1 MHSLTNGFFLYIA
14 SICKKHTIK
23 MAKKQSTIKKVKKAV
38 KPAKVTPASKK
49 DKPFKVGKNIQSTSK
64 PSTKVAKKK
73 VIAKKVVKPVKK
85 ANKAAA
91 PKPAASKGGK
101 AAKPVKK
108 VVESKKIQ
116 KPVVKAGKK
125 VVAPKA
131 AKAEKEIVKKTT
143 VLVIPAKTKAAK
155 PAKPAKPAKKE
166 KPAKAEKSKKE
177 NLDEDEEAYKK
188 PAKKSKGGRK
198 PKNKNDDDDEPI
210 VENDILIE
218 QLINSTKR
226 LKKPSKV
233 PKQLRTFTNPM
244 ASLTVAKLTDKK
256 GTFVPKKEPKGK
268 FELEY
273 VLHTSAGILYE
284 FLTSPSGLAEWF
296 ADDVNIHDG
305 VFTFFWEG
313 SEQKAKLL
321 GFKDD
326 KFVRLQWLDKPEGT
340 YFEFRIERDELTGD
354 ISLIVTDFAD
364 EAADQKTSKLL
375 WDSQIN
381 QLLHVIGSY

>member
-1 MHSLTNGFFLYIA
+1 
-14 SICKKHTIK
+14 

-38 KPAKVTPASKK
+38 KPAKVTKAFKK
-49 DKPFKVGKNIQSTSK
+49 EKPKKVGKNIKAKPSHPSGGKASK
-64 PSTKVAKKK
+64 PAPKLVKKK
-73 VIAKKVVKPVKK
+73 VIAKKVSKPVKK
-85 ANKAAA
+85 AIKTGNTK
-91 PKPAASKGGK
+91 S
-101 AAKPVKK
+101 AKPVKK
-108 VVESKKIQ
+108 VAEKKPLKKVSSKANSKIISKKSE
-116 KPVVKAGKK
+116 KSV
-125 VVAPKA
+125 
-131 AKAEKEIVKKTT
+131 KEIVKKTT
-143 VLVIPAKTKAAK
+143 VLVIPVKNTVAKSAK
-155 PAKPAKPAKKE
+155 PAKPAKAEKPSKPAKPEKAAKKE
-166 KPAKAEKSKKE
+166 KAKKGSD
-177 NLDEDEEAYKK
+177 DEDDDFVK
-188 PAKKSKGGRK
+188 PVKKSKGGRK

-226 LKKPSKV
+226 LKKPSKI

-244 ASLTVAKLTDKK
+244 ASLTVAKLVDNKK
-256 GTFVPKKEPKGK
+256 GAFVPKKEPKGK

-354 ISLIVTDFAD
+354 ISLIITDFAD
-364 EAADQKTSKLL
+364 EGADLKTSKLL

>member
-1 MHSLTNGFFLYIA
+1 
-14 SICKKHTIK
+14 

-38 KPAKVTPASKK
+38 KPAKVAKAIKK
-49 DKPFKVGKNIQSTSK
+49 EKPNKVGKNIKSTSK
-64 PSTKVAKKK
+64 PSPKVVAKK
-73 VIAKKVVKPVKK
+73 VVAKKVVKPVKK
-85 ANKAAA
+85 VSKAAA
-91 PKPAASKGGK
+91 PKPAASKAGK

-108 VVESKKIQ
+108 IVESKKVQ

-125 VVAPKA
+125 VIPQKA
-131 AKAEKEIVKKTT
+131 VKAGKEIVKKTT
-143 VLVIPAKTKAAK
+143 TLVVHAKAKVAK
-155 PAKPAKPAKKE
+155 PEKPAKPAKKE

-177 NLDEDEEAYKK
+177 RIDEDEDEEAYKK

-256 GTFVPKKEPKGK
+256 GAFVPKKEPKGK

-354 ISLIVTDFAD
+354 ISLIITDFAD

>member
-1 MHSLTNGFFLYIA
+1 
-14 SICKKHTIK
+14 

-38 KPAKVTPASKK
+38 KPAKVAKAIKK
-49 DKPFKVGKNIQSTSK
+49 EKPNKVGKNIKAKSAPASGGKNSK
-64 PSTKVAKKK
+64 SSPKVLKKK
-73 VIAKKVVKPVKK
+73 IIAKKVVKPVKK
-85 ANKAAA
+85 ANKTAA

-101 AAKPVKK
+101 VVKAAKPVKK
-108 VVESKKIQ
+108 IIETKKVQ
-116 KPVVKAGKK
+116 KTVAKAGKK
-125 VVAPKA
+125 VIPQKA
-131 AKAEKEIVKKTT
+131 VKAEKEIVKKTT
-143 VLVIPAKTKAAK
+143 VLVIPAKTKAVK
-155 PAKPAKPAKKE
+155 PAKPAKAAKKE
-166 KPAKAEKSKKE
+166 KPQKE
-177 NLDEDEEAYKK
+177 QKNDDDDDGYVK
-188 PAKKSKGGRK
+188 PVKKSKGGRK

-244 ASLTVAKLTDKK
+244 ASLTVAKLTEKK
-256 GTFVPKKEPKGK
+256 GAAIPKKEPKGK

-354 ISLIVTDFAD
+354 ISLIITDFAD
-364 EAADQKTSKLL
+364 EAADLKTSKLL